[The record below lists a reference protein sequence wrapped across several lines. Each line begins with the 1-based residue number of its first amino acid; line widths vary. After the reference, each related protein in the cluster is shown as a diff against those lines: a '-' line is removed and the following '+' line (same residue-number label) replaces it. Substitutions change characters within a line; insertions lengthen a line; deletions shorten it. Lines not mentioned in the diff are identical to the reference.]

1 MKILLTIFVLLFSS
15 SVLADDISDF
25 EIEGMSIGDSLLDY
39 FSENLI
45 NDNIVNECLKVP
57 NSCYLV
63 EYPEFMSVTFNKL
76 SSFKTYDFL
85 VIYVKPN
92 DRNFKIY
99 SINGIIDFNNIHQ
112 CTNKRDEI
120 NKKLSEKFREAKKTY
135 HLNEIDFNFKSGR
148 SISIACYDWSKDK
161 NSLLVSLH
169 SKEYVNRKPSEGID
183 SLHPLEFYMFN
194 INSLK

>member
-1 MKILLTIFVLLFSS
+1 MRVFIAALVLIFSFQSWTK
-15 SVLADDISDF
+15 AEDISDF

-39 FSENLI
+39 MTEKEIKKYTGKNYYKVDKFLVANFSL
-45 NDNIVNECLKVP
+45 P
-57 NSCYLV
+57 
-63 EYPEFMSVTFNKL
+63 
-76 SSFKTYDFL
+76 SFKTYDFL

-148 SISIACYDWSKDK
+148 SISIACYDWSKEK